1 MKTLQQKLIVLA
13 MAISIFLCVLDTTVM
28 NIALPAI
35 QSGLNV
41 DLSDLSWALNI
52 YTITFAVFTIPL
64 GRVADIFGRY
74 KVFLVGLLLFLIGSA
89 LSGAA
94 MNVPFLVTGR
104 GIQSLGAA
112 IIFPTGMT
120 IGITSTSLQ
129 KRTGVVATL
138 GIMQGLAA
146 AMGPTIGGII
156 TQYLGWRWVFMI
168 NLPLGI
174 LVGLLCLRYLN
185 FKDEQRIAAQIDYA
199 GMVLSMIMLFT
210 LTLALI
216 NGNAWGWASPRIIGL
231 SITSLSALILFVIV
245 ERHVKSP
252 MIPLRLF
259 RDRQFTGAALAV
271 IITGIFLVA
280 VMVILPT
287 FFTKV
292 QNHSELQAALMITPT
307 SAMIFLFSP
316 LSGFL
321 IKKLGPRLVIF
332 TGFISML
339 AGYGVLYIMDPNIYQ
354 QVVWACLL
362 IGIGFGIVAGPI
374 VVLGASDFTG
384 ELLTASQ
391 SVLGLFR
398 QIGSVLAVAIFVS
411 ALTVNLT
418 NAKTATIDQAD
429 RIINT
434 LTINSAAKQTMKR
447 QVQTQMAAEGGST
460 GSTKKKFISAQQED
474 TLIRTTYEK
483 EIIKMQATG
492 TILPATVKDKIHAQ
506 VAKNVK
512 QAINKENQQMTAAV
526 SQIKT
531 TAKNNITNAF
541 MMPYRQALVF
551 LALASFI
558 CLLFDRKQPYQA
570 KLASRSAK

>member
-1 MKTLQQKLIVLA
+1 MKTLQQKFIVLA

-64 GRVADIFGRY
+64 GRVADIFGRH

-112 IIFPTGMT
+112 IIFPAGMT

-292 QNHSELQAALMITPT
+292 QNHSELQAALMI
-307 SAMIFLFSP
+307 S
-316 LSGFL
+316 
-321 IKKLGPRLVIF
+321 
-332 TGFISML
+332 
-339 AGYGVLYIMDPNIYQ
+339 
-354 QVVWACLL
+354 
-362 IGIGFGIVAGPI
+362 
-374 VVLGASDFTG
+374 
-384 ELLTASQ
+384 
-391 SVLGLFR
+391 
-398 QIGSVLAVAIFVS
+398 
-411 ALTVNLT
+411 
-418 NAKTATIDQAD
+418 
-429 RIINT
+429 
-434 LTINSAAKQTMKR
+434 KR
-447 QVQTQMAAEGGST
+447 SL
-460 GSTKKKFISAQQED
+460 K
-474 TLIRTTYEK
+474 
-483 EIIKMQATG
+483 
-492 TILPATVKDKIHAQ
+492 
-506 VAKNVK
+506 
-512 QAINKENQQMTAAV
+512 
-526 SQIKT
+526 
-531 TAKNNITNAF
+531 
-541 MMPYRQALVF
+541 
-551 LALASFI
+551 
-558 CLLFDRKQPYQA
+558 
-570 KLASRSAK
+570 

>member
-64 GRVADIFGRY
+64 GRVADIFGRH

-112 IIFPTGMT
+112 IIFPAGMT

-216 NGNAWGWASPRIIGL
+216 NG
-231 SITSLSALILFVIV
+231 
-245 ERHVKSP
+245 
-252 MIPLRLF
+252 
-259 RDRQFTGAALAV
+259 
-271 IITGIFLVA
+271 
-280 VMVILPT
+280 
-287 FFTKV
+287 
-292 QNHSELQAALMITPT
+292 
-307 SAMIFLFSP
+307 
-316 LSGFL
+316 
-321 IKKLGPRLVIF
+321 
-332 TGFISML
+332 
-339 AGYGVLYIMDPNIYQ
+339 
-354 QVVWACLL
+354 
-362 IGIGFGIVAGPI
+362 
-374 VVLGASDFTG
+374 
-384 ELLTASQ
+384 
-391 SVLGLFR
+391 
-398 QIGSVLAVAIFVS
+398 
-411 ALTVNLT
+411 
-418 NAKTATIDQAD
+418 
-429 RIINT
+429 
-434 LTINSAAKQTMKR
+434 
-447 QVQTQMAAEGGST
+447 
-460 GSTKKKFISAQQED
+460 
-474 TLIRTTYEK
+474 
-483 EIIKMQATG
+483 
-492 TILPATVKDKIHAQ
+492 
-506 VAKNVK
+506 
-512 QAINKENQQMTAAV
+512 
-526 SQIKT
+526 
-531 TAKNNITNAF
+531 
-541 MMPYRQALVF
+541 
-551 LALASFI
+551 
-558 CLLFDRKQPYQA
+558 
-570 KLASRSAK
+570 